1 MDGPDPNRSDLFG
14 GAQERYAQKQTQPSQ
29 DQQGGYGG
37 GGGGS
42 SNSYGGYGEDRE
54 LTEEEIA
61 RNETRAIGQEIR
73 ETRKAGLDSLDRSLA
88 MARGALGVAG
98 ETAQRLQEQRHRL
111 ERAGE
116 NLDHAA
122 GQNDL
127 AAEQTKELRKYNR
140 SMFVPVAGN
149 PFTSK
154 KRMAAKQEEMLQRH
168 ERAREQR
175 DQQREEALA
184 NDRTFAQNMESTRS
198 QRPMPQRS
206 AAANSKYIFNDN
218 DSDEDRDKH
227 EAEDQADEDNL
238 NYKMHELGDVVNE
251 LGQRARAMNTEVDT
265 HIRIIDR
272 NIEKTDY
279 VDTGIAR
286 NRNALNRIE
295 KKG

>member
-14 GAQERYAQKQTQPSQ
+14 GAQERYAQKQTQPSR
-29 DQQGGYGG
+29 DQKDGYGG
-37 GGGGS
+37 GGGG
-42 SNSYGGYGEDRE
+42 NSYGGYGEDRE
-54 LTEEEIA
+54 LTEEEMI
-61 RNETRAIGQEIR
+61 RNETRDIAQQ
-73 ETRKAGLDSLDRSLA
+73 TRDKRKDGISVLENTLA
-88 MARGALGVAG
+88 MANGAIDVSGH
-98 ETAQRLQEQRHRL
+98 TAQRLQEQRHRL

-122 GQNDL
+122 GQNEL

-154 KRMAAKQEEMLQRH
+154 KRMAAKQDEMLQRH

-184 NDRTFAQNMESTRS
+184 NDRKFAESMESG
-198 QRPMPQRS
+198 PQRQAGQRNT
-206 AAANSKYIFNDN
+206 AAARSKYVFVD
-218 DSDEDRDKH
+218 DEDDPDREKH
-227 EAEDQADEDNL
+227 EAEDNADEQRIDDL
-238 NYKMHELGDVVNE
+238 LDQVGKAVDV
-251 LGQRARAMNTEVDT
+251 LGQRGRAMNAELDT

-272 NIEKTDY
+272 NIERTDY